1 MVQVLGRA
9 KRGNTRGLVH
19 AVRTKGQSDKRF
31 SEGTRKPTVL
41 AIVVVV
47 VVVAVLT
54 REGFELGDFLC
65 G

>member
-47 VVVAVLT
+47 VVAVLT